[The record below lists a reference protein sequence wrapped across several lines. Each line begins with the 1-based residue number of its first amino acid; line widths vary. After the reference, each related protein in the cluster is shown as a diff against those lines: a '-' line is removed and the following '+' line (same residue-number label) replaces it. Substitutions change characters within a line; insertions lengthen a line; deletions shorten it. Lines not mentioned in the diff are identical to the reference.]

1 MNGTWTDVQ
10 NWLDLIDHIW
20 IGFVLIAVAGVPSYF
35 AAKNGKEIKKVT
47 DQVVNGHKSPMR
59 SDLDKV
65 IEKLEQMS
73 ETIHSLRD
81 ELMDEETRRKESVR
95 ELRVELDR
103 KFSDLL
109 QRFIR

>member
-1 MNGTWTDVQ
+1 MNGAWTDVQ
-10 NWLDLIDHIW
+10 NWLDFLDHIW
-20 IGFVLIAVAGVPSYF
+20 IGLVMFAVAAVPSYF

-65 IEKLEQMS
+65 IASLEQMS
-73 ETIHSLRD
+73 HSLHSLRD
-81 ELMDEETRRKESVR
+81 ELLDEETRRKESVR

-109 QRFIR
+109 QRIIR

>member
-1 MNGTWTDVQ
+1 MNGSWTDVQ
-10 NWLDLIDHIW
+10 DWLDLLDHIW
-20 IGFVLIAVAGVPSYF
+20 IGIVLIAVAGVPSYF
-35 AAKNGKEIKKVT
+35 AARNGKEIKKVT

-65 IEKLEQMS
+65 IASIEQMS
-73 ETIHSLRD
+73 QSINSLRD
-81 ELMDEETRRKESVR
+81 ELLDEEARRKEGIR

>member
-1 MNGTWTDVQ
+1 MNGAWTDVQ
-10 NWLDLIDHIW
+10 NWLDIIDHIW
-20 IGFVLIAVAGVPSYF
+20 IGLVLVAVAGIPSWIS
-35 AAKNGKEIKKVT
+35 AKNGKGIQKIQ

-65 IEKLEQMS
+65 IESLEKMS
-73 ETIHSLRD
+73 HSLHVIKE
-81 ELMDEETRRKESVR
+81 ELASEEHRRKQSIM
-95 ELRVELDR
+95 ELREELDR